1 MAAGTRESE
10 TTLQPPSRTARASNG
25 VSRRASA
32 TPATTTPDEYT
43 RAPPART
50 NDGGL
55 IYAGHAGEVA
65 RHAGRPAAGERA
77 AQLEVHVVGDGR
89 RAPPARG
96 PLRAGVAA
104 PTTAGHD
111 EPDAGSPRGR
121 RGEEREE
128 RAGERRAAG
137 AARSRVRHSS
147 AGAGEQSGAGG
158 ARVAASSA
166 VSDERDGVAGH
177 RRQPAS
183 PARLALN
190 AWMASTGVGST
201 P

>member
-10 TTLQPPSRTARASNG
+10 TMPQPPSRTARASKR
-25 VSRRASA
+25 VRRRASA
-32 TPATTTPDEYT
+32 TPAATTPDEYT
-43 RAPPART
+43 RAPSART
-50 NDGGL
+50 NVGRL

-77 AQLEVHVVGDGR
+77 APLEAHVVGDGDER
-89 RAPPARG
+89 RRRRG
-96 PLRAGVAA
+96 LSPRRR
-104 PTTAGHD
+104 PRHTHRHD
-111 EPDAGSPRGR
+111 EPDDAPARLRARG
-121 RGEEREE
+121 
-128 RAGERRAAG
+128 ARRAVPRTERAG
-137 AARSRVRHSS
+137 AARSRVRLSQRARRGTGRRRRRGSPAS
-147 AGAGEQSGAGG
+147 A
-158 ARVAASSA
+158 A